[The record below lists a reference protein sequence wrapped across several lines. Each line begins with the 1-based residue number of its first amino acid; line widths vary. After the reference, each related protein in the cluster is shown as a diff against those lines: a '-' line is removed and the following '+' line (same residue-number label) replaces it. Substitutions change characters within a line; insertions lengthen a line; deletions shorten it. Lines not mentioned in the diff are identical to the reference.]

1 MPARIFSAARAL
13 RKDDRVVEDGDAAA
27 AAAAAA
33 GLLHRGF
40 GAPFALQP

>member
-27 AAAAAA
+27 AAAAA

>member
-27 AAAAAA
+27 AAA